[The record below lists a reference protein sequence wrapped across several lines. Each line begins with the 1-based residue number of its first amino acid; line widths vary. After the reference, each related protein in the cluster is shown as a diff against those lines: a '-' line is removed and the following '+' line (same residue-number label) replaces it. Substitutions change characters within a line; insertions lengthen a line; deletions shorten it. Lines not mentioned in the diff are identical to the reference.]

1 METREMTK
9 EEQAAHIEELRKEA
23 EELGIE
29 VKGNWG
35 IPKLSKE
42 IRKATEEVTEE
53 EETTEEVPTVEI
65 AEENV
70 DKFLYQG
77 KVIGTDELLAIL
89 EKKVTRRAAVN
100 EVVRIKRA
108 PHTYASAIIG
118 MVTHINN

>member
-1 METREMTK
+1 MTK
-9 EEQAAHIEELRKEA
+9 EELIQQA

-35 IPKLSKE
+35 IPKLTEE

-53 EETTEEVPTVEI
+53 VEATEEVTEDVPTEEI

-118 MVTHINN
+118 MVTHINK